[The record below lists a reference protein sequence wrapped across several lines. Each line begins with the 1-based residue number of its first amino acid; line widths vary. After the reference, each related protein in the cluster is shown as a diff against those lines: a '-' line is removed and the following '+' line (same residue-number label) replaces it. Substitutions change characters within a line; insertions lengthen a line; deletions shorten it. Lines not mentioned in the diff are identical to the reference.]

1 MRVYLT
7 ALGCKLNQSEMESWT
22 RRLAAAGC
30 EIVEKPADADLCIVN
45 TCTVTHVA
53 ARKSRQRVRRC
64 VRANPQAGIV
74 VTGCFAEIHP
84 AEAAQL
90 PGVGLV
96 LGTTG
101 KERLV
106 ETIVERFGFSAAGG
120 KADVQRIPAM
130 HTRAFVK
137 IQDGCDNACTYCIVR
152 VARGR
157 QRSRPLHAILDE
169 ILERQV
175 EGYQEIVLTGVHIGA
190 YGRERGETLVD
201 LVREILDH
209 TRFPRLR
216 LSSIE
221 PWDLSSDLIRLW
233 ENPRLCRHLHLP
245 LQSGCDDTLAR
256 MNRRYT
262 TALYR
267 DWVCSARA
275 AIPDLAVTTDVIVG
289 FPGET
294 EQEFAASAEFVANM
308 DFARIHVFP
317 FSARPG
323 TVAASMPDQ
332 VSPQTKKERGEH
344 MCAIARQSANAFQRR
359 FLGRTLDVLWEK
371 QKVGQWNGL
380 TDNYIRVW
388 VASSQELANRI
399 VPARLLER
407 TNQGLCGELAGESDD
422 YSPSCTPSRREASV
436 SGETGC

>member
-1 MRVYLT
+1 MSLRVYLT
-7 ALGCKLNQSEMESWT
+7 ALGCKLNQSEVESWA
-22 RRLAAAGC
+22 RRLAALGC
-30 EIVEKPADADLCIVN
+30 EVVESPADADLCIVN

-64 VRANPQAGIV
+64 THANPQAQVV
-74 VTGCFAEIHP
+74 VTGCFAEINP

-90 PGVGLV
+90 PGVSLV
-96 LGTTG
+96 LGTAG

-106 ETIVERFGFSAAGG
+106 ENVGEWLGLSRTEIRAGIQRVPTI
-120 KADVQRIPAM
+120 

-157 QRSRPLHAILDE
+157 QRSRPMRAILDE
-169 ILERQV
+169 ILEREA

-190 YGRERGETLVD
+190 YGRERGETLAD
-201 LVREILDH
+201 LVRAILAH
-209 TRFPRLR
+209 TQFPRLR

-221 PWDLSSDLIRLW
+221 PWDLASDLIGLW

-245 LQSGCDDTLAR
+245 LQSGFDATLER

-262 TALYR
+262 TAQYR
-267 DWVCSARA
+267 DLIRSARA

-289 FPGET
+289 FPGES
-294 EQEFAASAEFVANM
+294 EQEFATSAEFAASM

-323 TVAASMPDQ
+323 TVAAAMPDQ
-332 VSPQTKKERGEH
+332 VSPQTKKARVEH
-344 MCAIARQSANAFQRR
+344 MCATAMQSARKFQCR
-359 FLGRTLDVLWEK
+359 FIGRTMDVLWENRK
-371 QKVGQWNGL
+371 AGQWNGL

-388 VASSQELANRI
+388 VKSSQNLANHMLP
-399 VPARLLER
+399 VRLLEW
-407 TNQGLCGELAGESDD
+407 TNQGLWGELAVESD
-422 YSPSCTPSRREASV
+422 S
-436 SGETGC
+436 